1 MPTKTFHETS
11 LRKSSTK
18 HRYITKKYVEEK
30 YVEETATK
38 YFLKSNNDV
47 RYFKFVSINKS

>member
-38 YFLKSNNDV
+38 YFLKSNSD
-47 RYFKFVSINKS
+47 